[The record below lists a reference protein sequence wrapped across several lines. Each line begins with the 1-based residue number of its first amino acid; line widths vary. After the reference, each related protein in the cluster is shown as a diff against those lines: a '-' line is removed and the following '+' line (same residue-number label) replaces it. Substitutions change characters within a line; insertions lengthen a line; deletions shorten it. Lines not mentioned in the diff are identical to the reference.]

1 MFLVFIVV
9 IFFEGLTSVLVF
21 TLFHYQN
28 RAKISIV
35 RLSYKTALPVLFPKG
50 ISYSSI
56 SNTLWAFP

>member
-28 RAKISIV
+28 RAKILVGLSHRGSRCCKIIQ
-35 RLSYKTALPVLFPKG
+35 RLP
-50 ISYSSI
+50 
-56 SNTLWAFP
+56 